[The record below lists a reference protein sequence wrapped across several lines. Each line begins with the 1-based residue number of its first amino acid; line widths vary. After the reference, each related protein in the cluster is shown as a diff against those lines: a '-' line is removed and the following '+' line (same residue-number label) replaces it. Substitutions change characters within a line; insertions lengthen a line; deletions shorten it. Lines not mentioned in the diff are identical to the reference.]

1 MDELVTYLKEKSVEY
16 WNETGDFEIEKMPSS
31 IVDFVIEFATNSCHF
46 PPEYTEEMQSKVLM
60 RYKSTLAMACVDVL
74 GRTGNEGE
82 KAHSEHDITRT
93 YDSAWISDR
102 LLSVL
107 PNYVTIL

>member
-1 MDELVTYLKEKSVEY
+1 MEKLAEYLKEKSVEY
-16 WNETGDFEIEKMPSS
+16 WNETGDIEIESMPSS

-46 PPEYTEEMQSKVLM
+46 PPEYTDDMIKKVLM
-60 RYKSTLAMACVDVL
+60 KYKSTLAMACVDVL
-74 GRTGNEGE
+74 GRSGLEGE
-82 KAHSEHDITRT
+82 KAHSENDISRT
-93 YDSAWISDR
+93 YDSAWISER